1 MADLLSIPLPMFPKE
16 ESPNFQQIL
25 EDIEAWTRLLSF
37 LDVFILTKLMFLS
50 PNFSDPRSLPHQ
62 SLLGL

>member
-1 MADLLSIPLPMFPKE
+1 MFPKE